1 IRKYFDCLCINVYV
15 YACFILFGGAVSSD
29 NLLLQERHALIL
41 ERLRA
46 DGRVLAPELAAWLK
60 VSEDTIRRDLR
71 DLAAAGLCQK
81 VYGGALRL
89 PLPPA
94 PNDGTLGQRRDHRA
108 AAKSR
113 LAQAAAT
120 LIAPGSLVFID
131 AGSTNLGIAAALPDV
146 PLTVLTNAP
155 AIAAV
160 LVDRPQ
166 LELIVIGGRV
176 DRRAGASFGVG
187 ALRDIEMLRPDVFCL
202 GACGIDVA
210 AGITALHYEEALFK
224 RRVAEASK
232 AVLVAATG
240 YKLGTAAPYQV
251 LDAARLTH
259 LVIEHDADASIAA
272 AFVALGTQ
280 VLRAAA

>member
-1 IRKYFDCLCINVYV
+1 MY
-15 YACFILFGGAVSSD
+15 ILVRLSILGTAMTIDS
-29 NLLLQERHALIL
+29 LLLQERHALIL

-81 VYGGALRL
+81 VYGGALPL

-120 LIAPGSLVFID
+120 LIVPGSLVFID
-131 AGSTNLGIAAALPDV
+131 AGSTNLG
-146 PLTVLTNAP
+146 
-155 AIAAV
+155 IAAV

-176 DRRAGASFGVG
+176 DRRAGASLGAG

-210 AGITALHYEEALFK
+210 AGITAFQYEEALFK

-240 YKLGTAAPYQV
+240 DKLATAAPYQV
-251 LDAARLTH
+251 LAAARLTH
-259 LVIEHDADASIAA
+259 LVIEHDADAAIAA
-272 AFVALGTQ
+272 AFAALGTQ

>member
-1 IRKYFDCLCINVYV
+1 MRSYV
-15 YACFILFGGAVSSD
+15 YLCVLICIGVSVDS
-29 NLLLQERHALIL
+29 LLLQERHALIL

-94 PNDGTLGQRRDHRA
+94 PNDGTLGQRCDHRA
-108 AAKSR
+108 AAKWR

-120 LIAPGSLVFID
+120 LIAPGSLLFID

-146 PLTVLTNAP
+146 PLTVVTNAP

-176 DRRAGASFGVG
+176 DRRAGASLGAG
-187 ALRDIEMLRPDVFCL
+187 ALRDIEMLRPDLFCL

-210 AGITALHYEEALFK
+210 AGITAFQYEEALK

-240 YKLGTAAPYQV
+240 DKLATAAPYQV

-259 LVIEHDADASIAA
+259 LVIEHDADAAIAA
-272 AFVALGTQ
+272 AFAALGTQ

>member
-1 IRKYFDCLCINVYV
+1 MRSYV
-15 YACFILFGGAVSSD
+15 YLCVLICIGVSVDS
-29 NLLLQERHALIL
+29 LLLQERHALIL

-94 PNDGTLGQRRDHRA
+94 PNDGTLSQRRDHRA

-146 PLTVLTNAP
+146 PLTVVANAP
-155 AIAAV
+155 APASAPARCATSKCCGRMCFAWAPAASTSPPASPLSNMRRRCSSGV
-160 LVDRPQ
+160 SPRPARQ
-166 LELIVIGGRV
+166 CWWPPPATSWPPP
-176 DRRAGASFGVG
+176 RRIRCWPPRG
-187 ALRDIEMLRPDVFCL
+187 
-202 GACGIDVA
+202 
-210 AGITALHYEEALFK
+210 
-224 RRVAEASK
+224 
-232 AVLVAATG
+232 
-240 YKLGTAAPYQV
+240 
-251 LDAARLTH
+251 
-259 LVIEHDADASIAA
+259 
-272 AFVALGTQ
+272 
-280 VLRAAA
+280 